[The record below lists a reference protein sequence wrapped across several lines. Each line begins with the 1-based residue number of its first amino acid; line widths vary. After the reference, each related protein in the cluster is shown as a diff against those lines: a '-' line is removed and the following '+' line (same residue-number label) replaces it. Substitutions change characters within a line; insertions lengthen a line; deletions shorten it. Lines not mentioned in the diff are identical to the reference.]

1 MNAIDQARRRYHD
14 DGMRTVSPQRLVT
27 MLFERLL
34 RDLDEATD
42 AILERRIEAAHTAL
56 IHAQDIV
63 LELHLAL
70 DTDGFEGGSRLAD
83 IYIYLTDRLVT
94 ANQTKSRDVVAECRS
109 LVEPIADA
117 FLQVANQPTQ
127 TQTTAMAGASFGG
140 GSGSGSSFGVYQ
152 A

>member
-14 DGMRTVSPQRLVT
+14 DGMKTLSPQRLVT
-27 MLFERLL
+27 MLFDRLL
-34 RDLDEATD
+34 RDLDD
-42 AILERRIEAAHTAL
+42 AGAAIAERRIEAAHLAL

-70 DTDGFEGGSRLAD
+70 DPDGFDGGRNLAD
-83 IYIYLTDRLVT
+83 IYVYLTERLVT
-94 ANQTKSRDVVAECRS
+94 ANQTKSPDVVAECRS

-117 FLQVANQPTQ
+117 FHQVAQRPSPSPE
-127 TQTTAMAGASFGG
+127 AALAGATLGAESNR
-140 GSGSGSSFGVYQ
+140 